1 MIVGDRDLFEMWRW
15 LLCVVCAVYA
25 VVVTG
30 RSLWGWYEYLSKQ
43 NRTRVIVRK
52 YVLVQLLRL
61 RLRPLARELSL
72 IGFWLILLAFVLS
85 GHAS

>member
-1 MIVGDRDLFEMWRW
+1 MSGGGRDLFEMWRW

-30 RSLWGWYEYLSKQ
+30 RSLWGWYVYLSARD
-43 NRTRVIVRK
+43 RTRMIMRK
-52 YVLVQLLRL
+52 YVVVQLLRL

-72 IGFWLILLAFVLS
+72 IGFWLILLALVLS
-85 GHAS
+85 RHAS